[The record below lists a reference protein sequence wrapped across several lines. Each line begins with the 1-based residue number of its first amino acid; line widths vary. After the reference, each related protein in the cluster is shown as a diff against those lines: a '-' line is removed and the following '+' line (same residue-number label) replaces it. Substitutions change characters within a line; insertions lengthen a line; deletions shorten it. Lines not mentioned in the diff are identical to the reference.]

1 MQAAK
6 KEGKLNLTN
15 NCDEAKPN
23 CSRCAKKE
31 YTCQYQYLNN
41 SPRTSEDHELD
52 GVSAPKLLYPCSPD
66 PCVAGPF
73 AISSDH
79 LSVPGSS
86 PHGSS
91 PTSLS
96 SSSPS
101 FNKNGKV
108 IPMGSESPGN
118 LDATELS
125 LLSRY
130 LAHTSRTIPFD
141 DLDLYALSVG
151 IPNLAFNSKPVM
163 SSLIALAAACKS
175 HNIVNTTQTPL
186 ADQTVMEVQ
195 RLLELAENHHR
206 ASLQYIQEAVS
217 SSSWYDN
224 VLANAALMVLYA
236 SASHSIR
243 VRLAAIARRNGKELP
258 NDVLP
263 QHSQWITFT
272 RAAHTAA
279 SAVLSGLL
287 NADMNRNVT
296 ISPTVFTSPDP
307 LSTILTPQSGPSEN
321 TKRLFI
327 PLVTSTYV
335 RALESLRSKV
345 ESVAY
350 SLQSQEGLRLHNLDL
365 DACLNTL
372 STLEKCAFSALSGGN
387 IKNKSNK
394 FNDTPTISGEYSRVS
409 PWVANYMLSVTSM
422 TAPKAL
428 RRTIMSFLNEAPTEY
443 LNLVQS
449 VLDSSSVESYTGDWV
464 ARGSPEG
471 EMQPLDTT
479 HLLAMDIFAHWLV
492 LVMLLD
498 GVWWIGGIG
507 RWELGQI
514 VSLMKTQELHNQS
527 PDTKETWW
535 PESMYLVNMELMP
548 DT

>member
-1 MQAAK
+1 
-6 KEGKLNLTN
+6 
-15 NCDEAKPN
+15 
-23 CSRCAKKE
+23 
-31 YTCQYQYLNN
+31 
-41 SPRTSEDHELD
+41 
-52 GVSAPKLLYPCSPD
+52 
-66 PCVAGPF
+66 
-73 AISSDH
+73 
-79 LSVPGSS
+79 
-86 PHGSS
+86 
-91 PTSLS
+91 
-96 SSSPS
+96 
-101 FNKNGKV
+101 
-108 IPMGSESPGN
+108 MGSESPGN

-175 HNIVNTTQTPL
+175 HDIVNTTQTPL

-195 RLLELAENHHR
+195 RLLELAESHHR

-217 SSSWYDN
+217 NSSWYDN

-243 VRLAAIARRNGKELP
+243 VRLAAIARRNGKGLP

-296 ISPTVFTSPDP
+296 ISPTVFTSPHP
-307 LSTILTPQSGPSEN
+307 ISTILTPQSGPSEN

-327 PLVTSTYV
+327 PLVTSTYG
-335 RALESLRSKV
+335 RALESLRRKV
-345 ESVAY
+345 ESV
-350 SLQSQEGLRLHNLDL
+350 SDSFRSQESLRLHNLDL

-372 STLEKCAFSALSGGN
+372 PTLEKCAFSALSGGN
-387 IKNKSNK
+387 IKNKSNTV
-394 FNDTPTISGEYSRVS
+394 NDTPTISGEYSQVS

-449 VLDSSSVESYTGDWV
+449 VLDSSSVEAYTGDWV
-464 ARGSPEG
+464 ARGSPKG

-514 VSLMKTQELHNQS
+514 VSLMKTQELLNQP
-527 PDTKETWW
+527 PDTMETWW

-548 DT
+548 DI

>member
-1 MQAAK
+1 
-6 KEGKLNLTN
+6 
-15 NCDEAKPN
+15 
-23 CSRCAKKE
+23 
-31 YTCQYQYLNN
+31 
-41 SPRTSEDHELD
+41 
-52 GVSAPKLLYPCSPD
+52 
-66 PCVAGPF
+66 
-73 AISSDH
+73 
-79 LSVPGSS
+79 
-86 PHGSS
+86 
-91 PTSLS
+91 
-96 SSSPS
+96 
-101 FNKNGKV
+101 
-108 IPMGSESPGN
+108 MGSESPGS

-125 LLSRY
+125 LLGRY

-175 HNIVNTTQTPL
+175 HDIVNTTQTPL

-195 RLLELAENHHR
+195 RLLELAENHHM
-206 ASLQYIQEAVS
+206 ASLQYIQEAVT

-243 VRLAAIARRNGKELP
+243 VRLAAIARRSGKELP
-258 NDVLP
+258 SDVLP

-307 LSTILTPQSGPSEN
+307 ISTILTPQSGPSEN
-321 TKRLFI
+321 TKRLFM
-327 PLVTSTYV
+327 PLVTSTYG
-335 RALESLRSKV
+335 RALESLRKKV
-345 ESVAY
+345 ESVAH
-350 SLQSQEGLRLHNLDL
+350 SFKSQEGLRLHNLDL

-372 STLEKCAFSALSGGN
+372 PTLEKCAFSALSGEFTN
-387 IKNKSNK
+387 DKLNTS
-394 FNDTPTISGEYSRVS
+394 NDTPTISGEYSRVS

-449 VLDSSSVESYTGDWV
+449 VLDSSSVEAYTGDWV
-464 ARGSPEG
+464 ARGSPKG

-479 HLLAMDIFAHWLV
+479 HILAMDIFAHWLV

-498 GVWWIGGIG
+498 GVWWISGIG

-514 VSLMKTQELHNQS
+514 VSLMKTQELLNQP

>member
-1 MQAAK
+1 
-6 KEGKLNLTN
+6 
-15 NCDEAKPN
+15 
-23 CSRCAKKE
+23 
-31 YTCQYQYLNN
+31 
-41 SPRTSEDHELD
+41 
-52 GVSAPKLLYPCSPD
+52 
-66 PCVAGPF
+66 
-73 AISSDH
+73 
-79 LSVPGSS
+79 
-86 PHGSS
+86 
-91 PTSLS
+91 
-96 SSSPS
+96 
-101 FNKNGKV
+101 
-108 IPMGSESPGN
+108 MGSESPGT
-118 LDATELS
+118 LDAIELS

-175 HNIVNTTQTPL
+175 HDVVNTAQSPL
-186 ADQTVMEVQ
+186 AGQTIMEVQ

-217 SSSWYDN
+217 NSIWYDN

-243 VRLAAIARRNGKELP
+243 VRLAAIARRSGKELP
-258 NDVLP
+258 NNVLP

-272 RAAHTAA
+272 RAAHTAS
-279 SAVLSGLL
+279 SAVL
-287 NADMNRNVT
+287 
-296 ISPTVFTSPDP
+296 I
-307 LSTILTPQSGPSEN
+307 
-321 TKRLFI
+321 
-327 PLVTSTYV
+327 TSTYG
-335 RALESLRSKV
+335 RALESLRRKV
-345 ESVAY
+345 ESVAD
-350 SLQSQEGLRLHNLDL
+350 SSKSQEGPGLHNLDL

-372 STLEKCAFSALSGGN
+372 PTLEKCAFSALSGECSDEEPN
-387 IKNKSNK
+387 LS
-394 FNDTPTISGEYSRVS
+394 NDTPIVSGEYSRVS
-409 PWVANYMLSVTSM
+409 SWVANYMLSVTSM

-428 RRTIMSFLNEAPTEY
+428 RRTIMSFLNEAPAEY

-449 VLDSSSVESYTGDWV
+449 VLDSSSVVAYTGDWV
-464 ARGSPEG
+464 ARGSPKG

-514 VSLMKTQELHNQS
+514 VSLMKTQELPNQ
-527 PDTKETWW
+527 PADTKETWW

-548 DT
+548 ET